1 MIGNNRTAS
10 EGERLEK
17 HQQQQL
23 HQTNLA
29 TMDDGGMMGD
39 TEYLQELT
47 DNQLDSHTVVLMQ
60 NLVGQD
66 FLLSNL
72 KGAEINEIKWLSRSM
87 ARKVKRMH
95 PPQESFVTGERR
107 KVLLDDDRDGLKPLT
122 PHQENLVDQALMDFF
137 TRVARSRDGWQQDEM
152 GKQLRVSRTEDDS
165 GDESEG
171 GFFL

>member
-1 MIGNNRTAS
+1 MAGIFQSNGT
-10 EGERLEK
+10 EDDLER
-17 HQQQQL
+17 HQKQQL
-23 HQTNLA
+23 HQTNLS
-29 TMDDGGMMGD
+29 TIPDDPNVD

-47 DNQLDSHTVVLMQ
+47 ANELDDHTIALMQ
-60 NLVGQD
+60 NLVSQD

-72 KGAEINEIKWLSRSM
+72 KSAEINEIKWLSRSM
-87 ARKVKRMH
+87 ARKIKRMH
-95 PPQESFVTGERR
+95 PPQESFVQGERR
-107 KVLLDDDRDGLKPLT
+107 KVLLDDDRDGLSALT

-165 GDESEG
+165 GDDNEG